1 MVYDVA
7 NVGEGAGIIALEV
20 MAGHSDRRLVAAIV
34 HEPPVMRLLSEDSPG
49 RQEIVDIGRL
59 AVEKSPMRA
68 YAAFGVMTAP
78 NVPKLFRSTAGQI
91 GLAGA
96 SRVALA
102 AGSAVRRFS
111 GNRPSTMTR
120 QLGNAE
126 LLLNRELPLFCFDYR
141 SDVGALCKAEV
152 PWHLAIG
159 QGSVGGPYYVC
170 TETLA
175 QELGMV
181 CAEFPGGHVA
191 YVVQPGEFTVRL
203 FQLFDEMT
211 S

>member
-1 MVYDVA
+1 M
-7 NVGEGAGIIALEV
+7 GEGAGIIALEV
-20 MAGHSDRRLVAAIV
+20 MAGHSDRLVAAIV
-34 HEPPVMRLLSEDSPG
+34 HDPPVMRLPSEDSPG
-49 RQEIVDIGRL
+49 RQEIVNIGRL
-59 AVEKSPMRA
+59 AVEKSPMRP
-68 YAAFGVMTAP
+68 YIAFGVMTAP

-126 LLLNRELPLFCFDYR
+126 LLLNRELPLFGFDYR

-159 QGSVGGPYYVC
+159 QRAVPRLHRNSRAEIGDS
-170 TETLA
+170 
-175 QELGMV
+175 V
-181 CAEFPGGHVA
+181 CAEFPSGHVA
-191 YVVQPGEFTVRL
+191 YVVQPGEFAVRL